1 MQLIVATNNT
11 AIVAT
16 SDDGF
21 TDLIGKRALRRR
33 HQSSEKGRPG
43 MVEEEVGKGKAMGTG
58 SGHGTPSGTK
68 DLKEEIG
75 ETVREGDTPSPA
87 NRGPATRG
95 RRCQKRAT
103 WAEVVV
109 AGGANIPTVF
119 NLKKKNSIYL
129 DSPSVTMAKECTG
142 ALEIEAGQALR
153 RMQGLRRNQSIR
165 RKHQVEE
172 WKVEGAIEYFL
183 FISFVRRLWG
193 KEKGGPHLMAL
204 LYLYDLDG
212 GQE

>member
-1 MQLIVATNNT
+1 VQLIVATNNT
-11 AIVAT
+11 AIVTT

-119 NLKKKNSIYL
+119 NLKKKFNLLGLPFGDNGKGVYRCSRNRGW
-129 DSPSVTMAKECTG
+129 SGTPKNAGTSKESEPSKEAPSG
-142 ALEIEAGQALR
+142 
-153 RMQGLRRNQSIR
+153 RMES
-165 RKHQVEE
+165 
-172 WKVEGAIEYFL
+172 
-183 FISFVRRLWG
+183 
-193 KEKGGPHLMAL
+193 
-204 LYLYDLDG
+204 
-212 GQE
+212 